1 MIDLWLM
8 HWPGPGRHLD
18 YPPVKMGMDRPKVE
32 IDTNKEK
39 MVPMDWSPDTRLDT
53 YNEMAKF
60 VGKEVVAL
68 GVCNYSARQLTQL
81 LDFCLT
87 NNLPRPAVVQNEFRS
102 LLLAREVRV
111 LCKKDGVMFQAYAN
125 PGAGSLELMDNKVV
139 KNIASKV
146 GVNEAQVL
154 LRWGVE
160 HGCALLPKSAK
171 DEEQQGHLGV
181 QAEQG
186 GHERAGQEQGGEEHH
201 GWVAE

>member
-1 MIDLWLM
+1 
-8 HWPGPGRHLD
+8 
-18 YPPVKMGMDRPKVE
+18 
-32 IDTNKEK
+32 
-39 MVPMDWSPDTRLDT
+39 
-53 YNEMAKF
+53 
-60 VGKEVVAL
+60 
-68 GVCNYSARQLTQL
+68 
-81 LDFCLT
+81 
-87 NNLPRPAVVQNEFRS
+87 
-102 LLLAREVRV
+102 
-111 LCKKDGVMFQAYAN
+111 MFQAYAN